1 MSITKK
7 TGKKSWRPAR
17 MLHSMNEE
25 AGFRYRWCDKDPA
38 NLDKKQAE
46 GWEFVSKSKQVDK
59 PDASTASASD
69 IEYADRTLTTLTEY
83 RELIRMR
90 LPEDIA
96 LERDAYFNNITDKQT
111 STTPKERMQQMA
123 AAANMTDL
131 TLID

>member
-7 TGKKSWRPAR
+7 TGKKSWRPAQ
-17 MLHSMNEE
+17 MLHTMNEQ

-46 GWEFVSKSKQVDK
+46 GWEFVKSSKSSK
-59 PDASTASASD
+59 PDATTPASSD
-69 IEYADRTLTTLTEY
+69 IDYADQTLTSLQEY

-96 LERDAYFNNITDKQT
+96 EGRDEYYKEITDRQT
-111 STTPKERMQQMA
+111 AMTPKERVQQMA
-123 AAANMTDL
+123 AQTGINNL

>member
-1 MSITKK
+1 MSKTVK
-7 TGKKSWRPAR
+7 TGKKSWRPAK
-17 MLHSMNEE
+17 MLHTMGE
-25 AGFRYRWCDKDPA
+25 ADGFRYRWCDKDPA

-59 PDASTASASD
+59 PDATTASASD